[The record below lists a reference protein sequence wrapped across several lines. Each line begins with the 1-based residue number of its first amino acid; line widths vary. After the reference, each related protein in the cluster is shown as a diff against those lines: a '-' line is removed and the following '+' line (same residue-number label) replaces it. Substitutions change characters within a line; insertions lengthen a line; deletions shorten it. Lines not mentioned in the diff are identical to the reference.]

1 MSYPFNL
8 KLGKGTDPRLEYR
21 RDIIGGDR
29 GFWIEEGPKNPTPLP
44 RFYLLHVLYLDV
56 TLLPRK
62 PERHQSS
69 HWNLCLSFKKV

>member
-29 GFWIEEGPKNPTPLP
+29 GLWIEEGPKNPTPPPKILP
-44 RFYLLHVLYLDV
+44 PSHVISRCDSAPQEAGETSEQPLEPV
-56 TLLPRK
+56 
-62 PERHQSS
+62 S
-69 HWNLCLSFKKV
+69 